1 LAAITYTFSGAAEI
15 QFMNKGSAITI
26 SHAVQD
32 FRSARQ
38 QATLREIIARLTG
51 SSTELLSYDEV
62 RQKLRAQAGSASELK
77 DIPIDAIIGS
87 VNRYQDFS
95 RGFLPGKNINEE
107 RWANIERA
115 NYASEGLPPVEVYQI
130 DQAYFVSDGNHRVSV
145 AKQLGSTHIQAY
157 VTQVQTRVPLTPD
170 VRPEDLI
177 LKSEYTDFL
186 VHTNLDQVRP
196 VADLSVTEPGQYQLL
211 EEHIRVHRYYMG
223 LEQQRDISVSEAA
236 ADWYDVVY
244 TPVIE
249 IVRERGLL
257 IDFPSRTEAD
267 LYLWIADH
275 RALLEEELKGEVEVI
290 SAANDLADQYSQ
302 RPYRVIARIGNRI
315 VRTFVPSF
323 LNAGPA
329 TGEWRQ
335 TIVSARNS
343 DRLFSEILVPINGR
357 EDGWYALEQAFVFAG
372 REEANLH
379 GLYIVDSETEQA
391 SQVVSDLQKEFTD
404 RCLSARINGDLSI
417 KVGDITSNICDLA
430 RWNDLVIMNL
440 AYPPEPSMFARL
452 SSGIR
457 NLVQRCP
464 RPIMFTP
471 TTIVPMHRALSAYD
485 GSLKAQ
491 EALFI
496 AAYIAAKWSIPLSVI
511 SIGDE
516 ADTRDIQYDANQYM
530 ELHNI
535 HADYVQANGVNN
547 TDVILQYVDKLN
559 VDLLLIGGYS
569 RNPVLEVLQGG
580 DVDEL
585 LRQTRIPLIICR

>member
-1 LAAITYTFSGAAEI
+1 
-15 QFMNKGSAITI
+15 MNDSSSITI

-38 QATLREIIARLTG
+38 KATLSEIIARLTG

-62 RQKLRAQAGSASELK
+62 RQKLRAQVGPASELK

-95 RGFLPGKNINEE
+95 RGFFPGKNINEE

-130 DQAYFVSDGNHRVSV
+130 DEAYFVSDGNHRVSV

-157 VTQVQTRVPLTPD
+157 VTHVLTRVPLTPD

-196 VADLSVTEPGQYQLL
+196 TADLSVTEPGQYQLL
-211 EEHIRVHRYYMG
+211 EEHIQVHSYYMG
-223 LEQQRDISVSEAA
+223 LDQQRDISVSEAA

-244 TPVIE
+244 APVVDI
-249 IVRERGLL
+249 IRERGLL
-257 IDFPSRTEAD
+257 IDFPTRTEAD
-267 LYLWIADH
+267 LYLWIAEH
-275 RALLEEELKGEVEVI
+275 RALLEDELKGQVEVT
-290 SAANDLADQYSQ
+290 SAADDLADQFSQ
-302 RPYRVIARIGNRI
+302 RPYRVIARMGNRI
-315 VRTFVPSF
+315 VRTLVPSF
-323 LNAGPA
+323 LNGGPA
-329 TGEWRQ
+329 TGAWRQ
-335 TIVSARNS
+335 TIVSARSS

-357 EDGWYALEQAFVFAG
+357 EDGWYALEQAFVVAA

-379 GLYIVDSETEQA
+379 GLYILESETEQV
-391 SQVVSDLQKEFTD
+391 SQLVSDIQKEFTD
-404 RCLSARINGDLSI
+404 RCLSVGIKSDLSI
-417 KVGDITSNICDLA
+417 KVGDVTSSICDLA
-430 RWNDLVIMNL
+430 RWNDLVIINL

-452 SSGIR
+452 GSGIR

-464 RPIMFTP
+464 RPILFTP
-471 TTIVPMHRALSAYD
+471 CKIEPMHRALLAYD

-496 AAYIAAKWSIPLSVI
+496 AAYLAAKWNIPLSVI
-511 SIGDE
+511 SIGNE
-516 ADTRDIQYDANQYM
+516 ADTRDIQSDAKQYM

-535 HADYVQANGVNN
+535 HADYVQANGDNN
-547 TDVILQYVDKLN
+547 TEVMLQYADKLN
-559 VDLLLIGGYS
+559 IDLLLIGGYS

-585 LRQTRIPLIICR
+585 LRQTDIPLIICR